1 MLRCFFFT
9 SHTRSI
15 RCIEVYF
22 PPIDIRTGLL
32 IDIRTGLII
41 AVRTGQAEPFG
52 SSLFKFS
59 WFIPCHADII
69 NPECA
74 DSNADFLI
82 ICDKFHVFCRLTQTR
97 RIAEA
102 LLRERRI
109 HRRDPAFFFRPE
121 VMKLLK
127 KCCKFLCCLL

>member
-9 SHTRSI
+9 LHVRSI

-32 IDIRTGLII
+32 I

-74 DSNADFLI
+74 DSNADF
-82 ICDKFHVFCRLTQTR
+82 
-97 RIAEA
+97 
-102 LLRERRI
+102 
-109 HRRDPAFFFRPE
+109 
-121 VMKLLK
+121 
-127 KCCKFLCCLL
+127 

>member
-9 SHTRSI
+9 SHVRSI

-32 IDIRTGLII
+32 IAVRTGLIMAVRTGLLI

-82 ICDKFHVFCRLTQTR
+82 ICDKFHVFLQTDANSADCGSPPARKTDTPPRPRL
-97 RIAEA
+97 
-102 LLRERRI
+102 
-109 HRRDPAFFFRPE
+109 
-121 VMKLLK
+121 
-127 KCCKFLCCLL
+127 FLSSRSDEIT

>member
-9 SHTRSI
+9 SHVRSI

-22 PPIDIRTGLL
+22 PPIDIRTGLP
-32 IDIRTGLII
+32 IDIRTGLLIAVRTGLHI

-74 DSNADFLI
+74 DSNADF
-82 ICDKFHVFCRLTQTR
+82 
-97 RIAEA
+97 
-102 LLRERRI
+102 
-109 HRRDPAFFFRPE
+109 
-121 VMKLLK
+121 
-127 KCCKFLCCLL
+127 